1 MSLNR
6 LDEIKIQLR
15 IMKLPLLH
23 LPDFFEN
30 IEMKFKYNSDLRIN
44 LINQ

>member
-1 MSLNR
+1 
-6 LDEIKIQLR
+6 
-15 IMKLPLLH
+15 MKLPLLH

-44 LINQ
+44 LINQYIKR